1 MSGLEDKLKLTRENL
16 RQIWDRFHPEHV
28 HVAWTGGKDSTLVLY
43 LWAEFLR
50 GQGSREK
57 VRALNVDTGLK
68 FPEVVHFRDKMAEKM
83 NIALNV
89 ARPGWDLASYPVAE
103 DKIKCCTD
111 LKISPLNRAIQDLD
125 IKCLITG
132 IRMDEHPTRGWR
144 SSFEDEGFS
153 CTRANPVLDWTEM
166 DVWTFIWQEGLEYC
180 SLYDRGYRSLGCMPC
195 TDRGGW
201 APEERAG
208 RDPSKDGML
217 DTLRSLGYF

>member
-16 RQIWDRFHPEHV
+16 RRVAVRFDPEHV

-43 LWAEFLR
+43 LWTEVLR
-50 GQGSREK
+50 LQGFPEK

-68 FPEVVHFRDKMAEKM
+68 FPEVIKFRDKLAEKM
-83 NIALNV
+83 NIDLNV
-89 ARPGWDLASYPVAE
+89 ARPGQDLASYPVAV

-111 LKISPLNRAIQDLD
+111 LKISPLNRAIQDLN

-132 IRMDEHPTRGWR
+132 IRMDEHPSRDRR
-144 SSFEDEGFS
+144 SFLEDGDFP
-153 CTRANPVLDWTEM
+153 CTRANPILDWTEM
-166 DVWTFIWQEGLEYC
+166 DVWTFIWQEGLDYC
-180 SLYDRGYRSLGCMPC
+180 PLYDQGYRSLGCMPC
-195 TDRGGW
+195 TNRSGE

-208 RDPSKDGML
+208 RDPSKERVL